1 MPRLVS
7 IEDVRRDPSHVPPEQ
22 KAGVL
27 ALERIGRTGLLDLL
41 DGHLEMF
48 HSRGHQVRAL
58 FASAVLFLSAGPL
71 GGIRPFL
78 QAMRTRTRS
87 RLGALVGVRSIATA
101 PSLSRKLSRLEHD
114 QVRPFVASLLKAS
127 VCTELLSHPAVLH
140 LDAIGNGW
148 HVTDVDPTID
158 AARQRDLPEGDDL
171 PDAKRRASGEPG
183 YVGRKRG
190 EVRQR
195 LVPVMH
201 DGAGVWL
208 AMWLVAEEGSIVTAC
223 AGVLACAM
231 ATLSEHGG
239 AHSVIVR
246 GDGEFGSA
254 GAIRAIIDSGAHPL
268 VRLTRYTLIDREQ
281 VTAHLRGATWYPMRP
296 GESGVKREAAEVGTF
311 TLRGSTDSDNEA
323 VVTVR
328 VVVTRFR
335 RESPPSHG
343 VKRDGHQLELFATT
357 LDPVPWPAPDVA
369 ELYAGRGTIENRF
382 AQEDREFNVERTF
395 SFHPPGQ
402 EWMCGV
408 ALFLWNELVRAGM
421 SVRPAPEA
429 RQPQALRPP
438 LEIAPVGTS
447 VEDDVSVEP
456 IGAPD
461 VASPSS
467 LPENASV
474 RTPED
479 EEAAEPVAPIAHQ
492 VDAAK
497 AALGSIL
504 SRVYTNLGQGW
515 RVEPERGHLRCP
527 QGRRLLAYSATRPSN
542 GSPPRLAVRTEPW
555 ACDGC
560 PIRSTCYTGVGP
572 YKQIGRTITDDE
584 LVLAARA
591 LHVLGAARPPAL
603 PRRRA
608 AVREPQPPAAPRSEP
623 LYVPPAVV
631 EPGEFYSEGPRFLPA
646 AARRAIRELARAREI
661 VLRVGRATTR
671 RRPQFHPFLVP
682 DAAARAH
689 RRRTRAATRGRDR
702 VERTTRTLNPTG
714 TKHAGDSNAS

>member
-7 IEDVRRDPSHVPPEQ
+7 IEEVRRDPSHVPPEQ

-41 DGHLEMF
+41 DGHSEMF
-48 HSRGHQVRAL
+48 HARGHQVRAL

-78 QAMRTRTRS
+78 QAMRARTRG

-127 VCTELLSHPAVLH
+127 VCAELLSHPAVLH
-140 LDAIGNGW
+140 HDAIGNGW
-148 HVTDVDPTID
+148 HVADVDPTID

-171 PDAKRRASGEPG
+171 PEAKRRASGEPG

-231 ATLSEHGG
+231 ATLSECGGGHG
-239 AHSVIVR
+239 VIVR

-254 GAIRAIIDSGAHPL
+254 GAIRAIVDSGAHPL
-268 VRLTRYTLIDREQ
+268 VRLSRYALIDREQ
-281 VTAHLRGATWYPMRP
+281 VKAHLGGATWYPMRP
-296 GESGVKREAAEVGTF
+296 GESGVKREAAELGTF
-311 TLRGSTDSDNEA
+311 TLRGSTDSDNDT

-343 VKRDGHQLELFATT
+343 VMRDGYQLELFATT
-357 LDPVPWPAPDVA
+357 LDSVSWPAPDVA
-369 ELYAGRGTIENRF
+369 ELYAGRGAIENRF

-421 SVRPAPEA
+421 SVRPPPAA
-429 RQPQALRPP
+429 RQPQAPRPP

-447 VEDDVSVEP
+447 VEDDRVVEP
-456 IGAPD
+456 FEPV
-461 VASPSS
+461 VASPR
-467 LPENASV
+467 PP
-474 RTPED
+474 PED
-479 EEAAEPVAPIAHQ
+479 APVSDLAEHEAAEPVAPDAPE

-497 AALGSIL
+497 AVLGSIL

-515 RVEPERGHLRCP
+515 RVEPERGHVRCP
-527 QGRRLLAYSATRPSN
+527 QGRRLLAYTATRPSN

-560 PIRSTCYTGVGP
+560 RIRSTCYTGVGP

-584 LVLAARA
+584 FVLAARA
-591 LHVLGAARPPAL
+591 LHLLGTARPPAL

-608 AVREPQPPAAPRSEP
+608 SVREPQPAAAPRSEP
-623 LYVPPAVV
+623 LYVPPAAV
-631 EPGEFYSEGPRFLPA
+631 EPGQFYSEGPRFLPA
-646 AARRAIRELARAREI
+646 AARRAIRELDRAREI
-661 VLRVGRATTR
+661 LLRVGRATTR
-671 RRPQFHPFLVP
+671 RRPRFHPLLVP

-689 RRRTRAATRGRDR
+689 RRRTRTATRERDR
-702 VERTTRTLNPTG
+702 VERTTRTLSPTG
-714 TKHAGDSNAS
+714 TTHAGVSHVS